1 MAYPNNQNTSWN
13 DEFFANMVTAAEFA
27 AYENSIAR
35 QMVKV
40 FDVPMNAGK
49 NVQVPIWGS
58 MSAEII
64 TDESDATLSQT
75 TSTSANIALTEHVVY
90 RQVTDML
97 RDSAYGDVVSDLG
110 FNAGRAIAES
120 IDTQVFSKFAS
131 FTGGGGLGSTSTEI
145 TVDLLLRAGAALR
158 AAKLTGPFFA
168 VVHPNCAYNIKKQ
181 LTYSAQTNI
190 PALSQV
196 GDGVLSSF
204 YIGGVAGIQVYESA
218 LVAADGTGGAT
229 AYVNGVF
236 APSALG
242 HAMRGGID
250 MNTLYLPK
258 SRATDMVMKAVAGA
272 AVLQAG
278 HGVKIIAEGTAS

>member
-13 DEFFANMVTAAEFA
+13 DEFFANLVVQAEFA
-27 AYENSIAR
+27 AFENSIAR
-35 QMVKV
+35 QLVTV
-40 FDVPMNAGK
+40 YDVPLNAGK
-49 NVQVPIWGS
+49 TVQVPIWGS
-58 MSAEII
+58 VSASII
-64 TDESDATLSQT
+64 TDESDASLGQT
-75 TSTSANIALTEHVVY
+75 TSTSATIDLTEHVVY

-97 RDSAYGDVVSDLG
+97 RDSSYGNVMNDLG
-110 FNAGRAIAES
+110 LISGRAIAES
-120 IDTQVFSKFAS
+120 LDTQVFSKFTS
-131 FTGGGGLGSTSTEI
+131 FTGGGGLGSTSTEL
-145 TVDLLLRAGAALR
+145 TVDMLLRAGAALR
-158 AAKLTGPFFA
+158 SAKLTGPFVA
-168 VVHPNCAYNIKKQ
+168 VVHPNCAYNLKKQ

-196 GDGVLSSF
+196 GDSVLSSF
-204 YIGGVAGIQVYESA
+204 YIGGVAGIQVYESS

-229 AYVNGVF
+229 AYINGVF

-258 SRATDMVMKAVAGA
+258 SRATDVVMKAVAGA
-272 AVLQAG
+272 SVLQAG